1 MYAWVAHRKY
11 YSKHMTS
18 WELVDS
24 ELMFT
29 KAPFGIIRIVRLS
42 AMIVIVMVCTFAILF
57 YSLVLYITGGLG
69 PIHNPDFSRIDVFSS
84 LSTTPHSVHA
94 LRLFLWSGP
103 LYSFLFF
110 AASIDKDILYSYPLF
125 FKKYILR
132 QPVGMR
138 PDPCKGID
146 LSTLTPIPVR
156 KRIHR
161 RVIRKSRQYDPPLS
175 ILDYDIPL
183 PPRPDPGFRT
193 TAPLPP
199 LPTPPKLAL
208 KAHRSTGMY
217 MSTKAK
223 ARRISQFLSGSPKKI
238 RSRGFHEAMRQHA
251 MTYIDKEF
259 PISTIPEYPPPI
271 ATPTFRIGGGYIPLE
286 GEGHIA

>member
-1 MYAWVAHRKY
+1 MYAWVAHRRY

-42 AMIVIVMVCTFAILF
+42 AMIIIVMIWTFSTTF
-57 YSLVLYITGGLG
+57 YALAYTLTDLSFSYN
-69 PIHNPDFSRIDVFSS
+69 HDFSRVNVFNS
-84 LSTTPHSVHA
+84 LSTAPPSVYA
-94 LRLFLWSGP
+94 LRLFLWTGP

-110 AASIDKDILYSYPLF
+110 AASIDKDVLYSYPLF

-132 QPVGMR
+132 QHVGMF

-161 RVIRKSRQYDPPLS
+161 RVMRKSRQYDPPLS

-199 LPTPPKLAL
+199 LPTPPNLAR
-208 KAHRSTGMY
+208 KAHRSKGMY
-217 MSTKAK
+217 MNTKAK
-223 ARRISQFLSGSPKKI
+223 ARRISQYLSPKKT
-238 RSRGFHEAMRQHA
+238 RSRAFHEAMRQHA

-259 PISTIPEYPPPI
+259 PITRIPEYPSPI
-271 ATPTFRIGGGYIPLE
+271 ATPTFRLKGYFPLE
-286 GEGHIA
+286 REGHIA